1 MVSQDISVVFID
13 LLEFW
18 YKILALLEILTNS
31 FGLSCRLRD
40 VSVVRTVFEQLTYN
54 LKEL

>member
-40 VSVVRTVFEQLTYN
+40 VSVVQTILE
-54 LKEL
+54 